1 MSKIKVNSV
10 SNRLD
15 EGAPEFTYGATVPS
29 GNTITAQG
37 NVNLS
42 GISTVGVLSS
52 TSLTATT
59 ITATSFSGNGSG
71 LTGLPVVNSG
81 KVIAL
86 KLIFDPI
93 PFRS

>member
-15 EGAPEFTYGATVPS
+15 EGPPDLTYGATIPPGSAIS
-29 GNTITAQG
+29 GEG
-37 NVNLS
+37 NLSLS
-42 GISTVGVLSS
+42 GISTVGVVST

-59 ITATSFSGNGSG
+59 INASSFSGNGSE
-71 LTGLPVVNSG
+71 LTGLPVINSG